1 MLWESFTAK
10 KVFYLAHSNG
20 IFQKFIFYTRFCTQ
34 VNTFLIET
42 SQNNYLNS
50 FQPMASR
57 KSSSAV
63 LGITVVLISAVALA
77 AQNVVSR
84 VFFVPS
90 QLFGRIF
97 FGGFITPELSNVIML
112 LAIRMAVMAVLLMA
126 IAPWLY
132 PNIFSALKQLPRSP
146 KVFGAAI
153 ASSLCIF
160 CGLTLLYTAL
170 SQIVAGVAIAAFF
183 IYPAITVLL
192 ARLCFNQR
200 LRPYQLGLMVIIFI
214 GVVLTNTSS
223 AAATATEAV
232 STFLGLRVGLWY
244 GLSAGLCF
252 GVYGIFAELCLKDAK
267 SPLHPV
273 PFSLFTFTGVSALA
287 TLSLL
292 VRSYAMAAPVSV
304 VSSTWPTILGTTL
317 FSAGLTLIAYVL
329 NNFGIRY
336 IGAALTALISASA
349 PALTA
354 LFAWLTLHE
363 SLQSQQSAGVALVT
377 IGVAILSLKTKA

>member
-1 MLWESFTAK
+1 MIHPK
-10 KVFYLAHSNG
+10 
-20 IFQKFIFYTRFCTQ
+20 
-34 VNTFLIET
+34 
-42 SQNNYLNS
+42 
-50 FQPMASR
+50 
-57 KSSSAV
+57 KSSPIVLGSGIVLLSAV
-63 LGITVVLISAVALA
+63 GLA

-90 QLFGRIF
+90 QIFGRIF

-112 LAIRMAVMAVLLMA
+112 LAIRMAMMAVLLMA
-126 IAPWLY
+126 IAPWLH
-132 PNIFSALKQLPRSP
+132 PNTFTDLKQLPRSP
-146 KVFGAAI
+146 KVFGAAM

-170 SQIVAGVAIAAFF
+170 SQIAAGVAIAAFF

-192 ARLCFNQR
+192 ARFCFNQR

-214 GVVLTNTSS
+214 GVVLTNSSS
-223 AAATATEAV
+223 APTASTEIA
-232 STFLGLRVGLWY
+232 STFLGLRTGLWY

-252 GVYGIFAELCLKDAK
+252 GIYGIFAELCLKNK
-267 SPLHPV
+267 NLSLHPV
-273 PFSLFTFTGVSALA
+273 PFSLFTFVGVSGLA
-287 TLSLL
+287 TFSLL
-292 VRSYAMAAPVSV
+292 IRSLLMESPISV
-304 VSSTWPTILGTTL
+304 VPSTWPTILGATL
-317 FSAGLTLIAYVL
+317 FSGSLTLIAYVL

-354 LFAWLTLHE
+354 LFAWITLHE